1 MTREEHDTALT
12 PLLDEFCEIN
22 RAHDFGRI
30 KMSHATQVRH
40 TELFRAMRA
49 LHDAY
54 NAANTIPPCPECN
67 SAIAVLKTNTV
78 DLGGRYRCANCAIS
92 FTARINHAHPVNSQ
106 SCLCDLSTG

>member
-1 MTREEHDTALT
+1 MTLDEHNAALT

-30 KMSHATQVRH
+30 KMGRETQVRH

-54 NAANTIPPCPECN
+54 NAANPIPPCPECG
-67 SAIAVLKTNTV
+67 SARTAYPSPVCFNRGNCSLAIEF
-78 DLGGRYRCANCAIS
+78 LGG
-92 FTARINHAHPVNSQ
+92 
-106 SCLCDLSTG
+106 

>member
-30 KMSHATQVRH
+30 KMLPAARARW
-40 TELFRAMRA
+40 EDLDCAMRA

-54 NAANTIPPCPECN
+54 NAANPIPPCPECGSERKAYPWPECSN
-67 SAIAVLKTNTV
+67 RDNCSLAIKSM
-78 DLGGRYRCANCAIS
+78 GG
-92 FTARINHAHPVNSQ
+92 
-106 SCLCDLSTG
+106 